1 MKKKKDELELA
12 LKGFIRP
19 HQRLMLKTILGH
31 IDFFT
36 QQIELL
42 DQEVAKRLVPQE
54 EDIERLDSIPGI
66 ARRMAEQI
74 LSEVGTNVKAQFP
87 SAAHMC
93 SWAGLVPE
101 QNESA
106 GKRKSAKTKKE
117 NKYLS
122 SALTETAHSFR

>member
-1 MKKKKDELELA
+1 M
-12 LKGFIRP
+12 
-19 HQRLMLKTILGH
+19 
-31 IDFFT
+31 
-36 QQIELL
+36 
-42 DQEVAKRLVPQE
+42 
-54 EDIERLDSIPGI
+54 ERLDSIPGI

-93 SWAGLVPE
+93 SWANLVPE

-106 GKRKSAKTKKE
+106 GKRKSAKTKK
-117 NKYLS
+117 LS

>member
-1 MKKKKDELELA
+1 
-12 LKGFIRP
+12 
-19 HQRLMLKTILGH
+19 MLKTILGH
-31 IDFFT
+31 IDILT

-54 EDIERLDSIPGI
+54 EDIERLDSIPGFV
-66 ARRMAEQI
+66 RRMAEQI
-74 LSEVGTNVKAQFP
+74 LSEVGTNVKSQFP
-87 SAAHMC
+87 IAAHMC

-106 GKRKSAKTKKE
+106 GKRKSAKTKKG